1 MNAVPGHFVGLDL
14 GTSGVRAVALDAAGR
29 PVTSLRRNWSD
40 AERSG
45 RDPGA
50 WWDAVRG
57 LLGQLGA
64 RLPAGPVAI
73 AVDGTSGTLLAVDRD
88 GQPLG
93 PALLYHDAR
102 ARAQAARL
110 AALAPRESAAH
121 GAASSAA
128 KLLWLRDQGLPR
140 EAARVLHQAEWI
152 SGGLLGRYDRGD
164 ANNALK
170 LGYDAAED
178 RWPDWWLAELGP
190 VAGLLPRI
198 VPAGTVVGRI
208 DRAVARST
216 GLHPLSRIVAGTTD
230 SIAGFLAT
238 GVDDLHTGITSLG
251 STLVLKQWSAQPVFD
266 PDTGVYSHRVLG
278 RWLAGGASNTGG
290 AALAVH
296 FTPAQIAELS
306 LAIDPHQDSGLRY
319 YPLPR
324 PGERFPA
331 NDPGRIPEL
340 SPRPADDARFLH
352 GLLEG
357 IARIEAA
364 GYAHLTRLGTAPVA
378 RIVTVGGGAANPQWT
393 ALRACVTGVP
403 VRSAAQEE
411 AAHGAALLARR
422 AFLEG

>member
-1 MNAVPGHFVGLDL
+1 MPRHFVGLDL
-14 GTSGVRAVALDAAGR
+14 GTSGIRAVVLDAAGR
-29 PVTSLRRNWSD
+29 PVSSMRRNWTAD
-40 AERSG
+40 ERSG

-50 WWDAVRG
+50 WSSAVRV
-57 LLGQLGA
+57 LLGQLAA
-64 RLPAGPVAI
+64 RLPGEPVAI

-93 PALLYHDAR
+93 PALLYHDTR

-110 AALAPRESAAH
+110 TTLAPRESAAH

-128 KLLWLRDQGLPR
+128 KLLWLREQGLLR
-140 EAARVLHQAEWI
+140 SAARVLHQAEWI
-152 SGGLLGRYDRGD
+152 CGGLLGRYDLGD

-170 LGYDAAED
+170 LGYDPAED

-190 VAGLLPRI
+190 VADLLPRI

-208 DRAVARST
+208 DPALARST
-216 GLHPLSRIVAGTTD
+216 GLHPSSRIVAGTTD

-238 GVDDLHTGITSLG
+238 GVDDLHTGVTSLG

-266 PDTGVYSHRVLG
+266 RDTGVYSHRVLG

-296 FTPAQIAELS
+296 FTAGQITELS
-306 LAIDPHQDSGLRY
+306 RRIDPQRDSGLAY
-319 YPLPR
+319 YPLPAT
-324 PGERFPA
+324 GERFPIH
-331 NDPGRIPEL
+331 DPGRPPEL
-340 SPRPADDARFLH
+340 SPRPADDAHFLH

-364 GYAHLTRLGTAPVA
+364 GYAHLARLGTEPPSG
-378 RIVTVGGGAANPQWT
+378 IVTVGGGAANPQWT
-393 ALRACVTGVP
+393 ALRMRVSGVP
-403 VRSAAQEE
+403 VRRAAHEE
-411 AAHGAALLARR
+411 AAHGAAMLARR
-422 AFLEG
+422 AFIDA